1 MPRSSA
7 PRHATVAALALAT
20 IATTTATT
28 AAPGPGAGSAPPAD
42 TVKATSPAAADTA
55 TPTPRFGRKVVN
67 DALARSLVGKTRDA
81 YLGFSRCDAAR
92 AGLYLPRCIVL
103 IVGDARRQTL
113 YELVDTKCPAAA
125 PRTACYAG
133 YLIGVR
139 VDAEFAYD
147 VATQTTT
154 MVGNLRVGT
163 KTKAARAV
171 AYALPAKAVA
181 TVTQVVRVRGASSH
195 VELKVQAGDV
205 TVLDT
210 GWDRMASG
218 SLTCSDQGELM
229 ANTIS
234 TVGGM
239 AAIAIGGY
247 IGAGSLIAGATV
259 TLVGV
264 GTTLGAGT
272 GPAAT
277 AGAAVSA
284 SGIAFGFGMA
294 LAVRELG
301 NASGRLAGSL
311 QREVCER
318 LEKADTVDPEELP
331 ALEQQAVT
339 EMTGDA
345 GGTAGSSALC
355 SGTYTGTTTCED
367 GSQANV
373 ECEAGWSG
381 GECRL
386 SCVAVCGG

>member
-1 MPRSSA
+1 MPRLSA
-7 PRHATVAALALAT
+7 PRHATVAALVLAT
-20 IATTTATT
+20 LATATATT

-42 TVKATSPAAADTA
+42 TVKATSPAAVETA
-55 TPTPRFGRKVVN
+55 TPTPRFGRKLVN

-125 PRTACYAG
+125 PRAACYAG
-133 YLIGVR
+133 YVIGVR
-139 VDAEFAYD
+139 VDADFAYD
-147 VATQTTT
+147 AATQTSTV
-154 MVGNLRVGT
+154 VGKLRVGT
-163 KTKAARAV
+163 KTKAARAM
-171 AYALPAKAVA
+171 AYALPLRVVA
-181 TVTQVVRVRGASSH
+181 TVTQVVRVRGGSSH

-218 SLTCSDQGELM
+218 SLTCGDQGELV
-229 ANTIS
+229 ANTVS

-239 AAIAIGGY
+239 AAIAIAGY
-247 IGAGSLIAGATV
+247 VGAGSMIAGATV
-259 TLVGV
+259 ALVGV

-272 GPAAT
+272 PPAVA

-284 SGIAFGFGMA
+284 SGVAFGVGMA

-301 NASGRLAGSL
+301 NATGRLAGSL

-318 LEKADTVDPEELP
+318 LEKVDQLDPEELP

-339 EMTGDA
+339 EMTSGA
-345 GGTAGSSALC
+345 GGSSGSGALC
-355 SGTYTGTTTCED
+355 GGTYTGTTTCED
-367 GSQANV
+367 GSQAAV

-386 SCVAVCGG
+386 SCVSVCGG